1 MKDWKIKLGIVG
13 IFVLG
18 VIVGAVGTGMAVHFH
33 GPEFGFSRPEQTINH
48 ILRRL
53 TRELNLTD
61 EQRQEIAPIVRDA
74 FTQMRMIRN
83 RLTPEVEALMAES
96 TQRLKQHLNP
106 EQQRLLDLH
115 NAEVMRRWKQFA
127 GTAGP
132 PPPPPFG
139 APSAGTPPAK

>member
-1 MKDWKIKLGIVG
+1 
-13 IFVLG
+13 
-18 VIVGAVGTGMAVHFH
+18 
-33 GPEFGFSRPEQTINH
+33 
-48 ILRRL
+48 
-53 TRELNLTD
+53 
-61 EQRQEIAPIVRDA
+61 
-74 FTQMRMIRN
+74 MRMIRN

-96 TQRLKQHLNP
+96 TQRLKLYLNP

-139 APSAGTPPAK
+139 GPSAGAPPAK